1 MYLELEM
8 NLRLHKKK
16 KPIKDQWLQ
25 KHYNPMTS

>member
-16 KPIKDQWLQ
+16 KANKRSMAPKALQ
-25 KHYNPMTS
+25 PYD